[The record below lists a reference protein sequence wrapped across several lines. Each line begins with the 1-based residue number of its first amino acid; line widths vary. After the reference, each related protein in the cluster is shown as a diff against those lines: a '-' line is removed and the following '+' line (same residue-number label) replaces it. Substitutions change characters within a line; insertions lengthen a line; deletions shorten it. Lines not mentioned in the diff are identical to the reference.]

1 MQYHPTVIIPP
12 AQNPVSLAEMKDYL
26 HATGTG
32 QDSVISGLITAATQ
46 ICEDECGRAFYA
58 QTLEHTLDQFPWE
71 NNFYNRGETCRFT
84 LPRATPLQ
92 SVTSITWT
100 DNDGAPTTLD
110 PTTYIVDTDSDP
122 GQIALVFGSLWPTS
136 ILRSAAGVRIRYV
149 AGYVAGSPLVPFP
162 ETIRLAIMRLVHQWY
177 DNREPILSGP
187 GLAMVELPN
196 DVRALLARWRIE
208 SF

>member
-1 MQYHPTVIIPP
+1 MQYHPTVIVPP
-12 AQNPVSLAEMKDYL
+12 EQDPVLLAEMKDYL
-26 HATGTG
+26 HVTSTD
-32 QDSVISGLITAATQ
+32 QDSVLLSLIAAATQ
-46 ICEDECGRAFYA
+46 KCEDECGRAFYA
-58 QTLEHTLDQFPWE
+58 QTLEFTLDRFPWASD
-71 NNFYNRGETCRFT
+71 FYNRHETYRFT

-100 DNDGAPTTLD
+100 DSDGTPTTLD
-110 PTTYIVDTDSDP
+110 STTYIVDTDSDP

-177 DNREPILSGP
+177 DYRAPILEGP

-196 DVRALLARWRIE
+196 DVKALLARWRIE